1 MRVYPDHYID
11 RRSGTVQSERLF
23 RDNLVNFIYSGVRE
37 NAGFCF
43 NLITSGRASALLS
56 YLNFDFTFNQNGRKV
71 ERFIHELNINM
82 SECLLPPES
91 FKTAKEVFQRQIRY
105 WECRPMLS
113 LPSDSTIVVS
123 PSDSKVLVGALSP
136 DKPLFIKE
144 KFFQYRELLEKE
156 KLDAMLI
163 ALPDQWHGIIYSEV
177 ANKKINVYGEKPICR
192 TIKDGQTIVSA
203 VKNNKITWQ
212 TGSWQRSQANFH
224 RGAELAINGRVG
236 KLKYIEAGLPD
247 GNRGIGTPPV
257 MDVPPEL
264 NWEMWLGPALKVP
277 YRGVSHWDWRWILDY
292 SGGQLTDWAGHH
304 IDIANW
310 GAGLEHTGPV
320 EISGSG
326 IYPPDGIFNAPVEY
340 DFLCKYA
347 NGIEM
352 RVANA
357 SRLPLGMGTTW
368 HGDLGWVHVD
378 RGNKISASDPKI
390 LEEVIGENETHLYK
404 SENHYQNFV
413 DCVRSGKETIAPVD
427 VAYRAI
433 SVALLGEIAMTTGQT
448 IKWDPDKEEIIG
460 NDRASRML
468 SRPYRQPWTLPT
480 I

>member
-1 MRVYPDHYID
+1 MANKSS
-11 RRSGTVQSERLF
+11 RRDFVKRSAA
-23 RDNLVNFIYSGVRE
+23 LV
-37 NAGFCF
+37 AGAIV
-43 NLITSGRASALLS
+43 LPQIIPSSA
-56 YLNFDFTFNQNGRKV
+56 FGMGRKIAPSDRIV
-71 ERFIHELNINM
+71 IGSIGVGSQGMSNM
-82 SECLLPPES
+82 RDFLKLKDAVQFVAVCDVDTLHLA
-91 FKTAKEVFQRQIRY
+91 KAKETVDLANNNKN
-105 WECRPMLS
+105 CRTY
-113 LPSDSTIVVS
+113 SD
-123 PSDSKVLVGALSP
+123 
-136 DKPLFIKE
+136 
-144 KFFQYRELLEKE
+144 YREFLEKE
-156 KLDAMLI
+156 KLDAVSI
-163 ALPDQWHGIIYSEV
+163 ALPDHWHGIIYSAA

-192 TIKDGQTIVSA
+192 TIKDGQTIVNS
-203 VKNNKITWQ
+203 VKKNNIIWQ
-212 TGSWQRSQANFH
+212 TGSWQRSVANFH

-236 KLKYIEAGLPD
+236 KINYIEVGLPN
-247 GNRGIGTPPV
+247 GNKGIGTPPV
-257 MDVPPEL
+257 KPVPAEM

-326 IYPPDGIFNAPVEY
+326 VYPVEGIFNVPVEY
-340 DFLCKYA
+340 DFRCKYA

-378 RGNKISASDPKI
+378 RGDIISASDPKI
-390 LEEVIGENETHLYK
+390 LTEVIAENEIRLYK
-404 SENHYQNFV
+404 SENHWQNFV
-413 DCVRSGKETIAPVD
+413 DCVRSGKPAIAPVE

-433 SVALLGEIAMTTGQT
+433 SVALLGEIAMTTRQT
-448 IKWDPDKEEIIG
+448 IKWDPEKEEIIG
-460 NDRASRML
+460 NPNGTRLM

-480 I
+480 V